1 MGTGRNDL
9 YPQNQIVIWSM
20 VYGKE
25 VGRVKVEEDDSI
37 VKLLLSPENQ
47 IVALGL
53 SQIYI
58 CEAHPGNVLF

>member
-1 MGTGRNDL
+1 
-9 YPQNQIVIWSM
+9 M
-20 VYGKE
+20 VFGKE

-53 SQIYI
+53 SQIYV
-58 CEAHPGNVLF
+58 CEAHPGNILF